1 MVEEVVVGGGVDG
14 AHLGGVGVS
23 VEHDVEAEAEGQDE
37 EGVPEQEEEKGLENP
52 VEMIR
57 DSAND
62 PIIKY

>member
-14 AHLGGVGVS
+14 TNLIRVGVG

-52 VEMIR
+52 VEMM
-57 DSAND
+57 
-62 PIIKY
+62 